1 MAYKVFDDSSLKVAN
16 GATED
21 DIQNLQDQIDNIDPS
36 ISLTGETVTINN
48 GKTVI
53 YCNKLSNLIIINVRC
68 NQQTFSAGRTNL
80 GTVIPAAYRPDV
92 SLISGLTR
100 PVRVND
106 QTITNTTMVE
116 FEINSSGQ
124 LIAFTNEGLG
134 DGWITSGNFVF
145 VKAN

>member
-1 MAYKVFDDSSLKVAN
+1 MAYKVFDDTSLKVAN
-16 GATED
+16 GATQD

-36 ISLTGETVTINN
+36 VSITGETVTINN

-68 NQQTFSAGRTNL
+68 NNQTFAVGRTNL
-80 GTVIPAAYRPDV
+80 GTVIPADYRPDV
-92 SLISGLTR
+92 SLLSGLTR

-106 QTITNTTMVE
+106 QSITNTTMVE

-145 VKAN
+145 VKSV

>member
-1 MAYKVFDDSSLKVAN
+1 MAYKVFDETSLKVEN
-16 GATED
+16 GATQADIED
-21 DIQNLQDQIDNIDPS
+21 LQEQIDNIDPS

-48 GKTVI
+48 GKTVL

-68 NQQTFSAGRTNL
+68 NNQTFAVGRTNL

-92 SLISGLTR
+92 SLISGLVR
-100 PVRVND
+100 PVRTND
-106 QTITNTTMVE
+106 TQITNTTMVE